1 MFVGDRIKC
10 YCKMVTKIR
19 FILKDLLKSKISCK
33 INIDRRT
40 VNSEP
45 PIEFAGPGA
54 RLYLGPPTTSI
65 FSNKKTKKS
74 QKVFQSVENVSKQ
87 DP

>member
-33 INIDRRT
+33 INIDRRM

-45 PIEFAGPGA
+45 SIEFAGPGA
-54 RLYLGPPTTSI
+54 RLYLGPPDVI
-65 FSNKKTKKS
+65 IL
-74 QKVFQSVENVSKQ
+74 KQ
-87 DP
+87 ED